1 MLNLMHKKEQNQR
14 KSVGKDRKV
23 LYKLMNNAAYGEAMK
38 NLRNKLDLRF
48 LSNKKDYLKQT

>member
-23 LYKLMNNAAYGEAMK
+23 LYKLMNNTAYGEAMK